1 MICPYRVQVNKTI
14 TLTGSVNTV
23 REKVEYAEC
32 YGPDCPFF
40 VDSNAFA
47 EPFVAEYITN

>member
-1 MICPYRVQVNKTI
+1 MMCPYRVQVNKTI

-32 YGPDCPFF
+32 YEHECPFY
-40 VDSNAFA
+40 DYDMCKR
-47 EPFVAEYITN
+47 VAIEGGDL